1 MGEPNPRWYGTT
13 YGNLKWLNLY
23 SIGTIFWAHHCIRF
37 IQAHP
42 GLYSHSKAKAA
53 EWSSIFNFVFDMDG
67 CWSALTVESWHQD
80 FSPAWCKTSF
90 LSENKSTVQTTYTS
104 SKNDSCLKSLLPR
117 HFLGKFARCQI
128 GIVFEKHDLGLNLS
142 LRIVV
147 VVNVVLGD
155 VCQPWGLKTR
165 GHLKIKGN
173 C

>member
-80 FSPAWCKTSF
+80 FLAQHDVRPVFCQKINQLCRPPTHHPKMIPVWNHYFPDIFWANLLAAK
-90 LSENKSTVQTTYTS
+90 LALYL
-104 SKNDSCLKSLLPR
+104 KNMTLDWTFPFGSL
-117 HFLGKFARCQI
+117 
-128 GIVFEKHDLGLNLS
+128 
-142 LRIVV
+142 
-147 VVNVVLGD
+147 
-155 VCQPWGLKTR
+155 
-165 GHLKIKGN
+165 
-173 C
+173 